1 MRFQFKLAVF
11 AALAVGVAY
20 LGSAAADEDKL
31 KDIKGCMAF
40 QGKVRKDVPDLL
52 KAKDPN
58 WEEVQKKTKDWVSM
72 AETLGKQKPPKGT
85 DESWKKQSDKYL
97 GLVKDVDAAAGKKD
111 ADGMKKGLGAI
122 QNACMGC
129 HSQHRGK
136 AK

>member
-1 MRFQFKLAVF
+1 MRFQSKLAVF

-20 LGSAAADEDKL
+20 LSTAAADEI

-58 WEEVQKKTKDWVSM
+58 WDEVQKKTKDWVSM
-72 AETLGKQKPPKGT
+72 AETLGKQKPPKGS
-85 DESWKKQSDKYL
+85 DESWKKQTDKYL
-97 GLVKDVDAAAGKKD
+97 GLVKDVDGAAEKKD
-111 ADGMKKGLGAI
+111 LDGMKKGLGAV
-122 QNACMGC
+122 QNSCMGC

-136 AK
+136 SK